1 MRTETFPALVA
12 AMAVAACGQIEPMR
26 IAAKNS
32 NAPVVAVL
40 DNKPANAV
48 EIGQFSTTTCLN
60 RFWDRRA
67 GWDIALDA
75 AKAKAAARGAN
86 ALAGV
91 RYEEGNVLPCGSSL
105 KVSGTAIRVP

>member
-1 MRTETFPALVA
+1 MRTESSIVLSAVMF
-12 AMAVAACGQIEPMR
+12 VAACGQIEPMR
-26 IAAKNS
+26 IAAKGS

-48 EIGQFSTTTCLN
+48 EIGQVNKTTCLN

-75 AKAKAAARGAN
+75 AKTEAAAKGAN
-86 ALAGV
+86 ALVGV
-91 RYEEGNVLPCGSSL
+91 RYEDGRVLPCGSSL
-105 KVSGTAIRVP
+105 KVTGTAIRVP

>member
-1 MRTETFPALVA
+1 MRTETFPVLVA
-12 AMAVAACGQIEPMR
+12 AMALAACGQIEPMR
-26 IAAKNS
+26 VAAKGNS
-32 NAPVVAVL
+32 VPVVAVL

-48 EIGQFSTTTCLN
+48 EIGQVSTTTCLN

-67 GWDIALDA
+67 GWDVALDA
-75 AKAKAAARGAN
+75 AKTEAAAKGAN

-91 RYEEGNVLPCGSSL
+91 RYEDGRVLPCGSSL